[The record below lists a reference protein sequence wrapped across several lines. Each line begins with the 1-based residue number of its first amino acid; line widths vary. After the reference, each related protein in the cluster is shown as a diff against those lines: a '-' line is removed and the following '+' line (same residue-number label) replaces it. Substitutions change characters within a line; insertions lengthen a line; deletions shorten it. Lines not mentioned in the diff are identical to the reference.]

1 MPDGEVGKSTDS
13 RFLDLF
19 INGHD
24 ISHHVGDWGRCE
36 ETAAEWT
43 LHTEL
48 IRNPDSS
55 DLLKPLSGRK
65 VQVKYRLRSNTSVG
79 PWSSGEGM
87 LNWRFTQNGN
97 EELILHGTGQLKKGA
112 SRTQVIGTPVP
123 ATISK
128 TTSIGGRVIKRDTTV
143 GEISLVEEDAQ
154 QKAIRET
161 QVRLAQEAEIQ
172 AITSPEF
179 VLFLANSALSSYR
192 LLHNA
197 GTSER
202 NGDFLYASL
211 IFLPLAAEY
220 WVKYLL
226 IKTGGQFKDEY
237 KNHKL
242 LNLFDYLPFCIQEQ
256 VDDEFKNE
264 LENIGLD
271 RAAHYIRMFLMKSQN
286 TFTALRYLFDPRN
299 AETSRHLLRP
309 EHISVL
315 TCVANA
321 LERVSKRI

>member
-1 MPDGEVGKSTDS
+1 MLDGEVGKSTDN

-19 INGHD
+19 INGND
-24 ISHHVGDWGRCE
+24 ISHHVGDWGTCE
-36 ETAAEWT
+36 EAVAEWT

-55 DLLKPLSGRK
+55 DLLKPLSDRK
-65 VQVKYRLRSNTSVG
+65 VQVKYRLRSNTSVD
-79 PWSSGEGM
+79 PWNTGEGM

-97 EELILHGTGQLKKGA
+97 EELILHGTGRLKKGE
-112 SRTQVIGTPVP
+112 SRTKMMGTTVP

-128 TTSIGGRVIKRDTTV
+128 TTSVGGRIIERETTV
-143 GEISLVEEDAQ
+143 GEISFVDEDAQ
-154 QKAIRET
+154 QKAIKET
-161 QVRLAQEAEIQ
+161 QIRLDQEAEIQ

-192 LLHNA
+192 LLHNE
-197 GTSER
+197 GTSNR

-220 WVKYLL
+220 RIKCLL
-226 IKTGGQFKDEY
+226 IKTGGQFKAEY

-256 VDDEFKNE
+256 IDDEFKNE
-264 LENIGLD
+264 LENIGRD
-271 RAAHYIRMFLMKSQN
+271 RAAHNIRVLLMKSQN

-321 LERVSKRI
+321 LESVSKRI